1 MLSQHRLKLGP
12 VANILL
18 SFPLHFRKQS
28 SDVLDQLWARA
39 ADGSAWRRLSRRPVQ
54 NTHHTFR
61 LLRQG
66 TRRDNRMG
74 QTNTRWEK
82 LKKKQKK
89 RRRLQLN
96 PRWRTII
103 KLQTAKRMWIGIVLR
118 FTTDT
123 NRDVN
128 LFSIEIRQRELSK
141 AKAYS
146 ISIAFSLKSLDCI
159 ALPLPSNQGKTKFA
173 FVRRP
178 TERDNL
184 KNELVAKC
192 RNEVVTYQ
200 LKLIF

>member
-1 MLSQHRLKLGP
+1 
-12 VANILL
+12 
-18 SFPLHFRKQS
+18 
-28 SDVLDQLWARA
+28 
-39 ADGSAWRRLSRRPVQ
+39 
-54 NTHHTFR
+54 
-61 LLRQG
+61 
-66 TRRDNRMG
+66 
-74 QTNTRWEK
+74 
-82 LKKKQKK
+82 
-89 RRRLQLN
+89 
-96 PRWRTII
+96 
-103 KLQTAKRMWIGIVLR
+103 MWIGIVLR